1 MKTIIGVF
9 ADRTDVEDAIEEL
22 RDTGFDAKDISIV
35 MQNNEEGRNVADNTG
50 ANVAGGAVSGAT
62 TGAVLGGLAGL
73 VSAIA
78 IPGLGFFLIGGPIA
92 AALGL
97 TGAAAATV
105 SGATTG
111 ALAGGLIGGLMG
123 LGLPREEAE
132 YYEGRV
138 KEGAILVAVP
148 AATISQQDE
157 IVSIL
162 DTYDAEDVKAIGRF
176 SHDTNRVDE
185 DSTTTEDLGIDRTN
199 REETQQYAPIGTKG
213 GRRLTHKRRIRE

>member
-9 ADRTDVEDAIEEL
+9 ADRDDVEDAIEEL
-22 RDTGFDAKDISIV
+22 RDTGFEAKDISIV
-35 MQNNEEGRNVADNTG
+35 MQNATEGRDLADDTG
-50 ANVAGGAVSGAT
+50 ANVAGGAATGAT

-78 IPGLGFFLIGGPIA
+78 IPGLGAFFIGGPIA

-97 TGAAAATV
+97 TGASAATI

-148 AATISQQDE
+148 ASSITQQDE
-157 IVSIL
+157 IIDIL
-162 DTYDAEDVKAIGRF
+162 DTYDAEDVKAIGHFAR
-176 SHDTNRVDE
+176 DINRVDE
-185 DSTTTEDLGIDRTN
+185 DSTTTDDLDIGEDER
-199 REETQQYAPIGTKG
+199 RSSHQYATIGSKG
-213 GRRLTHKRRIRE
+213 GRRSVRRRRRE

>member
-1 MKTIIGVF
+1 MKTIIGIF
-9 ADRTDVEDAIEEL
+9 ADRTDVQDAIEEL
-22 RDTGFDAKDISIV
+22 RDTGFEAKDISIV
-35 MQNNEEGRNVADNTG
+35 MRDAGEGKDIADNTG
-50 ANVAGGAVSGAT
+50 ANVTGGAVSGAT

-78 IPGLGFFLIGGPIA
+78 IPGLGAFFIGGPIA

-97 TGAAAATV
+97 TGATAATV

-123 LGLPREEAE
+123 LGLPKEDAE

-138 KEGAILVAVP
+138 NEGAILVAVP
-148 AATISQQDE
+148 ASSISQQDE

-162 DTYDAEDVKAIGRF
+162 DTYDAEDIKAIGTFTR
-176 SHDTNRVDE
+176 DTNRVDE
-185 DSTTTEDLGIDRTN
+185 DSTTTDDL
-199 REETQQYAPIGTKG
+199 AIGERKSQDDSRQFATIGVKG
-213 GRRLTHKRRIRE
+213 GRRVTHRRIRE